1 MTILSYLNR
10 FLSNFVLLALVYYSL
25 NALEKYQQRA
35 VLAILVLIY
44 VLMRA
49 ISAWRS
55 FNFFQCIERLE
66 VEAKRLGSL
75 LAPRPGQSAARAQ
88 VIAEVAERR
97 RHGELKS
104 YVDLMFLTLIVLLC
118 VVKIVTE

>member
-1 MTILSYLNR
+1 MIFLSYFNR
-10 FLSNFVLLALVYYSL
+10 FVSNFVLLTLVYYSL

-49 ISAWRS
+49 VSAWRS
-55 FNFFQCIERLE
+55 FSFFQSIERLE
-66 VEAKRLGSL
+66 GEAKRLGSM

-88 VIAEVAERR
+88 VISEVAAHR

-104 YVDLMFLTLIVLLC
+104 YIDLMFLTMIVLLC
-118 VVKIVTE
+118 VAKIVTD

>member
-1 MTILSYLNR
+1 MIFLSYFNR
-10 FLSNFVLLALVYYSL
+10 FISNFVLLTLVYYSL

-35 VLAILVLIY
+35 ILALLVLIY

-55 FNFFQCIERLE
+55 FSFFQCIERLE
-66 VEAKRLGSL
+66 QEAKRLGSM
-75 LAPRPGQSAARAQ
+75 LAPRPGQSAARAK
-88 VIAEVAERR
+88 VISDVAEAR

-104 YVDLMFLTLIVLLC
+104 YVDLMFLGLIVMLC
-118 VVKIVTE
+118 VAKIVTE

>member
-1 MTILSYLNR
+1 MIFLSYFNR
-10 FLSNFVLLALVYYSL
+10 FISNFVLLTLVYYSL

-35 VLAILVLIY
+35 VLALLVLIY

-55 FNFFQCIERLE
+55 FSFFQSIERLE
-66 VEAKRLGSL
+66 GEAKRLGSM
-75 LAPRPGQSAARAQ
+75 LAPRPGQSGARAK
-88 VIAEVAERR
+88 VITDVAEAR

-104 YVDLMFLTLIVLLC
+104 YVDLMFLALIVLLC
-118 VVKIVTE
+118 VSKIVSD

>member
-1 MTILSYLNR
+1 MIFLSYFNR
-10 FLSNFVLLALVYYSL
+10 FVSNFVLLTLVYYSL

-49 ISAWRS
+49 VSAWRS
-55 FNFFQCIERLE
+55 FSFFQSIERLE
-66 VEAKRLGSL
+66 GEAKRLGSM
-75 LAPRPGQSAARAQ
+75 LAPRPGQSAARVQ
-88 VIAEVAERR
+88 VISEVAAHR

-104 YVDLMFLTLIVLLC
+104 YIDLMFLAMIVLLC
-118 VVKIVTE
+118 VAKIVTD

>member
-1 MTILSYLNR
+1 MTFLSYLNR
-10 FLSNFVLLALVYYSL
+10 FISNFVLLALVYYSL
-25 NALEKYQQRA
+25 NALEKYHQRA
-35 VLAILVLIY
+35 VVAILVLIY

-66 VEAKRLGSL
+66 QEAKRLGSL
-75 LAPRPGQSAARAQ
+75 LAPRPGQSATRAQ
-88 VIAEVAERR
+88 VIEEVAVRR

-104 YVDLMFLTLIVLLC
+104 YIDLMFLTLIVALC
-118 VVKIVTE
+118 VAKIVTD

>member
-1 MTILSYLNR
+1 MTFLSYFNR
-10 FLSNFVLLALVYYSL
+10 FVSNFVLLTLVYYSL

-35 VLAILVLIY
+35 VLAIMVLIY

-55 FNFFQCIERLE
+55 FSFFQCIERLE
-66 VEAKRLGSL
+66 NEAKRLGSM
-75 LAPRPGQSAARAQ
+75 LAPRPGQSAARAK
-88 VIAEVAERR
+88 VISDVASER

-104 YVDLMFLTLIVLLC
+104 YVDLMFLTLIVILC
-118 VVKIVTE
+118 VAKIVTD

>member
-1 MTILSYLNR
+1 MTFLSYFNR
-10 FLSNFVLLALVYYSL
+10 FVSNFVLLTLVYYSL

-49 ISAWRS
+49 VSAWRS
-55 FNFFQCIERLE
+55 FSFFQSIERLE
-66 VEAKRLGSL
+66 SEAKRLGSM
-75 LAPRPGQSAARAQ
+75 LAPRPGQSAARNK
-88 VIAEVAERR
+88 VITEVAALR

-104 YVDLMFLTLIVLLC
+104 YVDLMFLALIVILC
-118 VVKIVTE
+118 VTKIVTD